1 MSTGIDQGRPVFF
14 WIFNLKKDKNNNII
28 QGKKN
33 LFAILITIKFFSSKK
48 SNIKNL
54 HNMQFIKNITFF
66 LPLNVVFY
74 L

>member
-33 LFAILITIKFFSSKK
+33 LFAILITIKFFTSKK
-48 SNIKNL
+48 VILKIYIISK
-54 HNMQFIKNITFF
+54 F
-66 LPLNVVFY
+66 
-74 L
+74 